1 MLCTRTMIVT
11 DHNQAKIGE
20 FEQKSQKLLLNVAME
35 ATNHE
40 LQQMVASGQKPADL
54 SGYYHSLQTW
64 RSPALHQVG
73 A

>member
-1 MLCTRTMIVT
+1 MIVT
-11 DHNQAKIGE
+11 DPNQAKIGE
-20 FEQKSQKLLLNVAME
+20 FERESQKLLLDIAME
-35 ATNHE
+35 ASNHE